1 MKTIE
6 HGRRAP
12 AGVAAAAAFEQGRS
26 LGRFGAGVAA
36 FERAR
41 TLLAAA
47 AAFVSLF
54 ALAAPA
60 LAHSVGSGATA
71 QVVGV
76 AFVGRSVSDLDKSVA
91 FYKALGFTQDMQAN
105 PAWRKDEI
113 TEAIYGIKGAKGVE
127 TRMAKMAIN
136 SNQSGQVFN
145 VYLREF
151 RGLPRKKLSGY
162 DAWEPGAT
170 HFGLVVPDANKLWAE
185 LKANG
190 LLKAR
195 SWGGE
200 LIAPPGQTK
209 KMLAYLTDPD
219 GLDIEIIDQRPAT
232 PAANG
237 NPARPAMTPGISHVG
252 LIILDSDKARGFYE
266 NFMAAKLAGSPTP
279 PWLQGDFYDSAI
291 GAHGNILRFFNEG
304 FPEARAPDKRLNL
317 ELVEFQNRKKPV
329 QDYHPYDIATQYV
342 GFEVANLD
350 AFLAQAKAAGA
361 KAVTDGVA
369 TMRSGTRVA
378 IIRDPDVGG
387 FVEVYES
394 PRK

>member
-1 MKTIE
+1 MKTLE
-6 HGRRAP
+6 HGRPFAGLTAAAVAFASFFALTAPVSAQSASAP
-12 AGVAAAAAFEQGRS
+12 AQAQG
-26 LGRFGAGVAA
+26 
-36 FERAR
+36 
-41 TLLAAA
+41 
-47 AAFVSLF
+47 
-54 ALAAPA
+54 
-60 LAHSVGSGATA
+60 H
-71 QVVGV
+71 VVGM
-76 AFVGRSVSDLDKSVA
+76 AFVGRSVSDLDQSVA
-91 FYKALGFTQDMQAN
+91 FYKAIGFTQDMQAN

-113 TEAIYGIKGAKGVE
+113 TEQIYGIKGAKGVE

-136 SNQSGQVFN
+136 SNSSGQVFN

-170 HFGLVVPDANKLWAE
+170 HFGLVVPDANALWTQ

-219 GLDIEIIDQRPAT
+219 GIDIEIIDQRPAT

-252 LIILDSDKARGFYE
+252 LIILDSEKARGFYDT
-266 NFMAAKLAGSPTP
+266 FMGGKLVNATS

-291 GAHGNILRFFNEG
+291 GAHGNILRFFNEA

-317 ELVEFQNRKKPV
+317 ELVEFQNRKKAV

-342 GFEVANLD
+342 GIEVDNLD
-350 AFLAQAKAAGA
+350 AFLARAKAAGA
-361 KAVTDGVA
+361 KAVTNGVA
-369 TMRSGTRVA
+369 TMKSGTRVA

-387 FVEVYES
+387 FVEVYEGL
-394 PRK
+394 KK

>member
-1 MKTIE
+1 MKTLE
-6 HGRRAP
+6 QNRGFKRL
-12 AGVAAAAAFEQGRS
+12 VAAAAAVVSVFT
-26 LGRFGAGVAA
+26 LGTAVAA
-36 FERAR
+36 EA
-41 TLLAAA
+41 
-47 AAFVSLF
+47 
-54 ALAAPA
+54 
-60 LAHSVGSGATA
+60 GAEGHGK
-71 QVVGV
+71 VVGM
-76 AFVGRSVSDLDKSVA
+76 AFIGRSVSDLDKSVA
-91 FYKALGFTQDMQAN
+91 FYKVLGFTQDMQAN

-113 TEAIYGIKGAKGVE
+113 TEQIYGIKDAKGVE

-151 RGLPRKKLSGY
+151 RGLKRKTLTGY

-170 HFGLVVPDANKLWAE
+170 HFGLVVPDAEKLWAQ
-185 LKANG
+185 LKASG

-232 PAANG
+232 PPANG
-237 NPARPAMTPGISHVG
+237 NPGRPAMTPGISHVG
-252 LIILDSDKARGFYE
+252 LIILDSEKARGFYE
-266 NFMAAKLAGSPTP
+266 SFMGGKLVDAQQ
-279 PWLQGDFYDSAI
+279 PWRQGDFYDSAI

-342 GFEVANLD
+342 GIEVENLD
-350 AFLAQAKAAGA
+350 AFLASARKAGA
-361 KAVTDGVA
+361 KSVTTNGVA

-378 IIRDPDVGG
+378 IVRDPDVGG
-387 FVEVYES
+387 FVELYEQ
-394 PRK
+394 PKK

>member
-1 MKTIE
+1 MRT
-6 HGRRAP
+6 
-12 AGVAAAAAFEQGRS
+12 
-26 LGRFGAGVAA
+26 LVAA
-36 FERAR
+36 FTAVFASF
-41 TLLAAA
+41 LA
-47 AAFVSLF
+47 V
-54 ALAAPA
+54 AAPA
-60 LAHSVGSGATA
+60 YA
-71 QVVGV
+71 QSAPAPKAQAQGHVVGM

-113 TEAIYGIKGAKGVE
+113 TEQIYGIKGAKGVE

-162 DAWEPGAT
+162 VAWEPGAT

-185 LKANG
+185 LKAKG

-219 GLDIEIIDQRPAT
+219 GIDIEIIDQRPAT
-232 PAANG
+232 PG
-237 NPARPAMTPGISHVG
+237 VDGKPGRPAMTPGISHVG

-266 NFMAAKLAGSPTP
+266 TFMGAKLMGSPTP
-279 PWLQGDFYDSAI
+279 EWLQGDFYDSAI

-329 QDYHPYDIATQYV
+329 QDYHAYDIATQYV
-342 GFEVANLD
+342 GIEVDNLD
-350 AFLAQAKAAGA
+350 AFLARAKAAGA
-361 KAVTDGVA
+361 KPVTEGVA

-378 IIRDPDVGG
+378 IVRDPDVGG
-387 FVEVYES
+387 FVEVYEQ
-394 PRK
+394 PKK

>member
-1 MKTIE
+1 MKTL
-6 HGRRAP
+6 RQRP
-12 AGVAAAAAFEQGRS
+12 FAGLAAVAAA
-26 LGRFGAGVAA
+26 V
-36 FERAR
+36 
-41 TLLAAA
+41 
-47 AAFVSLF
+47 VSLF
-54 ALAAPA
+54 TFAGTASAQSA
-60 LAHSVGSGATA
+60 GA
-71 QVVGV
+71 QSQGHVVGM
-76 AFVGRSVSDLDKSVA
+76 AFIGRSVSELDKSVA

-105 PAWRKDEI
+105 PAWRHDEI
-113 TEAIYGIKGAKGVE
+113 TEQIYGIRNARGVE
-127 TRMAKMAIN
+127 TRMAKMALN

-151 RGLPRKKLSGY
+151 RGLKRKTLSGY

-170 HFGLVVPDANKLWAE
+170 HFGLVVPDAEKLWAQ
-185 LKANG
+185 LKAHG

-232 PAANG
+232 PPSNG
-237 NPARPAMTPGISHVG
+237 NPGRPAMTPGISHVG
-252 LIILDSDKARGFYE
+252 LIILDSEKARGFYE
-266 NFMAAKLAGSPTP
+266 TFMGGTLVNAQQ

-304 FPEARAPDKRLNL
+304 FPEARAQDKRLNL
-317 ELVEFQNRKKPV
+317 ELVEFQNRKKAV

-342 GFEVANLD
+342 GIEVDNLD
-350 AFLAQAKAAGA
+350 AFLARAKAAGA

-378 IIRDPDVGG
+378 IVRDPDVGG
-387 FVEVYES
+387 FVELYEQ

>member
-1 MKTIE
+1 MRLLK
-6 HGRRAP
+6 H
-12 AGVAAAAAFEQGRS
+12 GRS
-26 LGRFGAGVAA
+26 LAVLTATAVAFTA
-36 FERAR
+36 
-41 TLLAAA
+41 
-47 AAFVSLF
+47 LF
-54 ALAAPA
+54 AVSAPA
-60 LAHSVGSGATA
+60 MA
-71 QVVGV
+71 QSASAPAAQAQGHVVGM
-76 AFVGRSVSDLDKSVA
+76 AFVGRSVSDLDKAIA

-105 PAWRKDEI
+105 PAWRKDPI
-113 TEAIYGIKGAKGVE
+113 TEQIYGIKGAKGVE

-151 RGLPRKKLSGY
+151 RGLPRKTLTGY

-170 HFGLVVPDANKLWAE
+170 HFGLVVPDANTLWAE
-185 LKANG
+185 LKAHG

-209 KMLAYLTDPD
+209 GMLAYLTDPD

-237 NPARPAMTPGISHVG
+237 APARPAMTPGISHVG
-252 LIILDSDKARGFYE
+252 LIILDADKARGFYE
-266 NFMAAKLAGSPTP
+266 TFMGAKLAGSPTP
-279 PWLQGDFYDSAI
+279 PWLHGDFYDSAI

-304 FPEARAPDKRLNL
+304 FPEARAADKRLNL

-329 QDYHPYDIATQYV
+329 QSYHAYDIATQYV
-342 GFEVANLD
+342 GFEVDNLD
-350 AFLAQAKAAGA
+350 AFLARAKAAGA
-361 KAVTDGVA
+361 KPVTTGGVA
-369 TMRSGTRVA
+369 TMKSGTRVA

-387 FVEVYES
+387 FVEVYEHA
-394 PRK
+394 KK

>member
-1 MKTIE
+1 MRTLE
-6 HGRRAP
+6 HGRP
-12 AGVAAAAAFEQGRS
+12 FAGLMAAAVAA
-26 LGRFGAGVAA
+26 
-36 FERAR
+36 
-41 TLLAAA
+41 
-47 AAFVSLF
+47 VSLF

-60 LAHSVGSGATA
+60 SAQSAGAPAQGHIVGM
-71 QVVGV
+71 

-91 FYKALGFTQDMQAN
+91 FYEAIGFTQDMQAN

-113 TEAIYGIKGAKGVE
+113 TEQIYGIKGAKGVE

-185 LKANG
+185 LKASG

-219 GLDIEIIDQRPAT
+219 GIDIEIIDQRPAT
-232 PAANG
+232 PPANG
-237 NPARPAMTPGISHVG
+237 NPGRPAMTPGISHVG
-252 LIILDSDKARGFYE
+252 LVILDSEKARGFYE
-266 NFMAAKLAGSPTP
+266 NFMGGTLVNATS

-291 GAHGNILRFFNEG
+291 GAHGNILRFFNEA
-304 FPEARAPDKRLNL
+304 FPEARATDKRLNL
-317 ELVEFQNRKKPV
+317 ELVEFQNRKKAV
-329 QDYHPYDIATQYV
+329 RDYHPYDVATQYV
-342 GFEVANLD
+342 GIEVDNLD
-350 AFLAQAKAAGA
+350 AFLARARGAGA
-361 KAVTDGVA
+361 KAVTNGVA
-369 TMRSGTRVA
+369 TMKSGTRVA

-387 FVEVYES
+387 FVEVYEA
-394 PRK
+394 KK

>member
-1 MKTIE
+1 MKTLKP
-6 HGRRAP
+6 GRRSL
-12 AGVAAAAAFEQGRS
+12 AGVAAIAAA
-26 LGRFGAGVAA
+26 
-36 FERAR
+36 
-41 TLLAAA
+41 
-47 AAFVSLF
+47 VSLF
-54 ALAAPA
+54 SVAGSAAAQSAPA
-60 LAHSVGSGATA
+60 AGTA
-71 QVVGV
+71 GQGKVVGM
-76 AFVGRSVSDLDKSVA
+76 AFIGRSVSNLDRSVA

-105 PAWRKDEI
+105 PAWRKDEV
-113 TEAIYGIKGAKGVE
+113 TEQIYGIKNGKGVE

-151 RGLPRKKLSGY
+151 RGLKRKTLTGY

-170 HFGLVVPDANKLWAE
+170 HFGLVVPDAEKLWAQ

-232 PAANG
+232 PPSNG
-237 NPARPAMTPGISHVG
+237 NPGRPAMTPGISHVG
-252 LIILDSDKARGFYE
+252 LIILDSGKARGFYE
-266 NFMAAKLAGSPTP
+266 RFMGGRLVNAQQ

-291 GAHGNILRFFNEG
+291 GAHGNILRFFNEA
-304 FPEARAPDKRLNL
+304 FPEARATDKRLNL

-329 QDYHPYDIATQYV
+329 REYQVYDIATQYV
-342 GFEVANLD
+342 GIEVENLD
-350 AFLAQAKAAGA
+350 AFLARAKAAGA
-361 KAVTDGVA
+361 KAVTDGIA
-369 TMRSGTRVA
+369 TMKSGTRVA
-378 IIRDPDVGG
+378 IVRDPDVGG
-387 FVEVYES
+387 FVELYEQ